1 MSRVWQANVFSLG
14 YFRFYVVLTFILLIL
29 AAAIGIFLP
38 VWEAR
43 GTITKLFQWQARPRA
58 RNRLLRLGQRPYFH
72 IGLPPTRSCS
82 MPLKGRR
89 MYN

>member
-1 MSRVWQANVFSLG
+1 MFSLS
-14 YFRFYVVLTFILLIL
+14 YFRFYVVLTLIILIL

-58 RNRLLRLGQRPYFH
+58 ENRLLCHRVQQP
-72 IGLPPTRSCS
+72 
-82 MPLKGRR
+82 
-89 MYN
+89 